1 MIKVRFNDREDFCE
15 VGFDRT
21 EHVVTL
27 TGTMQQN
34 TSGFTTWRMDGV
46 TQLGDFS
53 DFTTVYRVLDDA
65 VQYSDDGS
73 VWVEPNY
80 APDEEDKP
88 TQEKRITAL
97 EQALTAIEEGIAS
110 V

>member
-1 MIKVRFNDREDFCE
+1 MIKVRFNDRENFCE

-27 TGTMQQN
+27 TGTTEQN

-46 TQLGDFS
+46 TQLGDFG

-65 VQYSDDGS
+65 VQYSNDSS
-73 VWVEPNY
+73 VWTGPEYPP
-80 APDEEDKP
+80 AEEDKP
-88 TQEKRITAL
+88 TQKERITAL
-97 EQALTAIEEGIAS
+97 EEALTAIEEGIAS